1 MNELEAL
8 LWLTSIPHLGSIKI
22 RLLIHHY
29 GSAVDALKATSSSL
43 AELPGFGPKIQQA
56 WEKGRQQDLWRHHL
70 YLAEKQGVQII
81 SYTSPHYP
89 KRLLEIID
97 FPLVLY
103 VKGSLLKEDHRCLA
117 IVGTRQ
123 ASIYGLEMAKKISR
137 ELAQAG
143 FTIISGLARG
153 IDAIAHEGA
162 LEGGRTIGVLGSGL
176 AHLYPRENIFLA
188 QEIVKQGALITEFPM
203 DTPPDRQRFPQR
215 NRLVSGMTMGTI
227 LIEAPKQSGAM
238 ITVRK
243 ALSQGRKVFALPG
256 RADQESFQGNH
267 DLIKIKQAELI
278 ENSQDI
284 LAHFDELFG
293 PFSFKPIKQAKP
305 LLEQEEEDLLRQ
317 LPSEEIL
324 IEEIIIRTKL
334 PVMKLNVLLMSLV
347 LKKIIKEYPGKIY
360 RKI

>member
-123 ASIYGLEMAKKISR
+123 VR
-137 ELAQAG
+137 
-143 FTIISGLARG
+143 FTDWRWL
-153 IDAIAHEGA
+153 
-162 LEGGRTIGVLGSGL
+162 
-176 AHLYPRENIFLA
+176 
-188 QEIVKQGALITEFPM
+188 
-203 DTPPDRQRFPQR
+203 
-215 NRLVSGMTMGTI
+215 
-227 LIEAPKQSGAM
+227 
-238 ITVRK
+238 RK
-243 ALSQGRKVFALPG
+243 SA
-256 RADQESFQGNH
+256 
-267 DLIKIKQAELI
+267 
-278 ENSQDI
+278 ENSHKQVLQLLVDWQEA
-284 LAHFDELFG
+284 LMQLPMKELL
-293 PFSFKPIKQAKP
+293 KEEE
-305 LLEQEEEDLLRQ
+305 LLEF
-317 LPSEEIL
+317 
-324 IEEIIIRTKL
+324 
-334 PVMKLNVLLMSLV
+334 
-347 LKKIIKEYPGKIY
+347 
-360 RKI
+360 